1 MTTSP
6 PRSVLILHEAFGADA
21 RVDEVDALVQ
31 VREVSAALER
41 LGWQVAVAPVD
52 LNLERL
58 LCQLRRYNPTC
69 VFNLVESLG
78 RRGDLIGVVP
88 ALLQGVSIP
97 FTGASGDAIQLTS
110 QKILAKRW
118 LSLHGIGTPEWFTDD
133 GAIDNDRQRWI
144 VKSLWEHA
152 SFGLDD
158 SSVVQGRIAAR
169 QRIRQRARELGGQW
183 FAERYIDGREFNIS
197 LLEQDGEP
205 QVLPIAE
212 MTFVDYPSGKPK
224 IVGYPAKWD
233 ETAGEYHATR
243 RAYPELR
250 HQERDALQSVALECW
265 KLFELRGYARVDIR
279 MDEQGRP
286 SVLEINANPCV
297 SRDAGFVAAADEAG
311 IRYDRIIECIVE
323 AALCRGRQRL
333 QQAG

>member
-1 MTTSP
+1 MTTLP

-31 VREVSAALER
+31 VREVTAALER
-41 LGWQVAVAPVD
+41 LGWKIAIASVD
-52 LNLERL
+52 LNLEQL
-58 LCQLRRYNPTC
+58 LCQLRRHNPTC

-97 FTGASGDAIQLTS
+97 FTGVSGDAIQLTS

-133 GAIDNDRQRWI
+133 GAVDNDRQRWI

-158 SSVVQGRIAAR
+158 SSVVRGRIAAR
-169 QRIRQRARELGGQW
+169 QRIRQRARELGGRW

-224 IVGYPAKWD
+224 IVGYAAKWD

-243 RAYPELR
+243 RTYPELR
-250 HQERDALQSVALECW
+250 NQERDALQAVALECW

-286 SVLEINANPCV
+286 WVLEINANPCV

-333 QQAG
+333 QRAG